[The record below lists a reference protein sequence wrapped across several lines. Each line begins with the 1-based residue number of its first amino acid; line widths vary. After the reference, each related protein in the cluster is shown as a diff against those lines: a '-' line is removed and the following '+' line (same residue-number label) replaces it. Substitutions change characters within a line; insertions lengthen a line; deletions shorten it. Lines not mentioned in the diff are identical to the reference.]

1 MQFDEPTKT
10 YWRVCAGSSHRSPRV
25 CRAFAVRSSPTDGYS
40 FRPPASGSV
49 LRYVTTNPGKVREAE
64 RYLPDGSVER
74 LDFDYPEIQADELGP
89 IAAQGAR
96 EAYRRAGEPVLV
108 DDAGLFVEGLDGF
121 PGPYSSYVEETL
133 GIERVHEIATDLDD
147 RRAAFRCV
155 LGYCDGDGFAA
166 SPDPVDRGDRN
177 AAAAAGP
184 DGDGGGDLDDSGD
197 ERAAA
202 LPVKLFEGYVP
213 GRIVAPRG
221 EGGFG
226 YDPIFE
232 HDGETF
238 AEMDTDRKNT
248 VSHRGRALEKFAE
261 WYANR

>member
-1 MQFDEPTKT
+1 
-10 YWRVCAGSSHRSPRV
+10 
-25 CRAFAVRSSPTDGYS
+25 
-40 FRPPASGSV
+40 V

-64 RYLPDGSVER
+64 RYLRDGSVER
-74 LDFDYPEIQADELGP
+74 LDFDYPEIQAAELGP

-96 EAYRRAGEPVLV
+96 EAYRHADEPVLV

-133 GIERVHEIATDLDD
+133 GVERVHEIAATLDD

-166 SPDPVDRGDRN
+166 SPDPVDRGDRD

-184 DGDGGGDLDDSGD
+184 EVDDEEPDEGGSSD
-197 ERAAA
+197 AV
-202 LPVKLFEGYVP
+202 PVKLFEGYVP

-238 AEMDTDRKNT
+238 AEMDTDRKNA

-261 WYANR
+261 WYADR